1 MKALDWIFAAVV
13 FALGIV
19 HCAVTPLF
27 YRSLSLAGLW
37 FFSGGLALIF
47 AGMLNVLRV
56 KGPASPLLRGFCI
69 AANASLVVVILWF
82 SLTAG
87 LRRNPQGVVLI
98 VAIIGELILSA
109 ARKR

>member
-1 MKALDWIFAAVV
+1 MKTLDWIFAAVV

-19 HCAVTPLF
+19 HCAVTPLLYKSF
-27 YRSLSLAGLW
+27 SLAALW
-37 FFSGGLALIF
+37 FFSAGLALIF

-69 AANASLVVVILWF
+69 AANAGLVLMIVWF
-82 SLTAG
+82 ALTAG

-98 VAIIGELILSA
+98 VAILGEFLLSLV
-109 ARKR
+109 RKR